1 MLINIKTAITKKDK
15 KYCLFI
21 REEVFVREQRIPKKI
36 EFDDKEVYSTYFI
49 AKHKNQ
55 PLGTARYRSTKQGI
69 KLERF
74 AVLKDYR
81 GLGVGKA
88 LLSYAIN
95 ALGREKQIYLNA
107 QEQVVGFYEKLG
119 FNKTG
124 VRFFEADVPHFKMIL
139 K

>member
-1 MLINIKTAITKKDK
+1 M
-15 KYCLFI
+15 
-21 REEVFVREQRIPKKI
+21 
-36 EFDDKEVYSTYFI
+36 YSTYII
-49 AKHKNQ
+49 AKYKNK
-55 PLGTARYRSTKQGI
+55 PVGTARHRFTRQGI

-95 ALGREKQIYLNA
+95 ALGREKKIYLNA
-107 QEQVVGFYEKLG
+107 QEQVVGFYGKLG
-119 FNKTG
+119 FKNTG
-124 VRFFEADVPHFKMIL
+124 VRFFEAEVPHFRMIL

>member
-21 REEVFVREQRIPKKI
+21 REEVFVREQRIPEKI
-36 EFDDKEVYSTYFI
+36 EFDDKDVYPIYFI

-55 PLGTARYRSTKQGI
+55 PVGTARYRSTKQGI

>member
-21 REEVFVREQRIPKKI
+21 RKEVFVREQGIPEKI
-36 EFDDKEVYSTYFI
+36 EFDDKDVYPTYFI

-55 PLGTARYRSTKQGI
+55 PVGTARYRSTKQGI

-88 LLSYAIN
+88 LLGYVIN
-95 ALGREKQIYLNA
+95 ALGKKKNLFECSR
-107 QEQVVGFYEKLG
+107 
-119 FNKTG
+119 TG
-124 VRFFEADVPHFKMIL
+124 SRIL
-139 K
+139 WEIRIQKNRSEVF

>member
-15 KYCLFI
+15 NYCLFI
-21 REEVFVREQRIPKKI
+21 RKEVFVREQGIPEKI
-36 EFDDKEVYSTYFI
+36 EFDDKDVYPTYFI

-55 PLGTARYRSTKQGI
+55 PVGTARYRSTKQGI

-88 LLSYAIN
+88 LLGYVIN
-95 ALGREKQIYLNA
+95 ALGREKNLF
-107 QEQVVGFYEKLG
+107 ECSR
-119 FNKTG
+119 TG
-124 VRFFEADVPHFKMIL
+124 SRIL
-139 K
+139 WEIRIQKNRSEVF

>member
-21 REEVFVREQRIPKKI
+21 RKEVFVREQRIPEKI
-36 EFDDKEVYSTYFI
+36 EFDDKDLYSTYFI
-49 AKHKNQ
+49 AKYKNQ
-55 PLGTARYRSTKQGI
+55 PVGTARYRSTKRGL

-95 ALGREKQIYLNA
+95 ALGREKKIYLNA
-107 QEQVVGFYEKLG
+107 QEQVVGFYGKLG
-119 FNKTG
+119 FKKIG

>member
-15 KYCLFI
+15 KYCLLI
-21 REEVFVREQRIPKKI
+21 RKEVFVREQKIPEKI
-36 EFDDKEVYSTYFI
+36 EFDDKDLYSTYFI
-49 AKHKNQ
+49 AKYKNQ
-55 PLGTARYRSTKQGI
+55 PVGTARYRSTKRGL

-95 ALGREKQIYLNA
+95 ALGREKKIYLNA
-107 QEQVVGFYEKLG
+107 QEQVVGFYGKLG
-119 FNKTG
+119 FKKTG
-124 VRFFEADVPHFKMIL
+124 VRFFEAEVPHFRMIL